1 MKQSMQSRPYKK
13 GASPILVDRK
23 RLVIVAVGVFVLF
36 SVLIAQFYRI
46 QIIEGLKWSRVADR
60 QHFFVVREPFV
71 RGSFVSNTSIKRAHV
86 EKPQYFAVDI
96 EKFHLYIDP
105 ESIPKSRRDEIAGK
119 IKQLVHLTLEEHS
132 ALRAQFNF
140 KSRSRKLSMWLDR
153 ETRDGIMA
161 WWTSYARQKKIVRNA
176 LFFVSD
182 YQRSY
187 PFGKLL
193 GQVLHTIQSNKDS
206 LTMQALPTGGLE
218 LYFNRQLRGKLGKRR
233 LMRSPRHSLELGEVV
248 EQPQNGADIYLT
260 INHYLQAIAEEE
272 LAKGVKKSQAKGGWA
287 MMMDPHSGEILA
299 LAQYPFFYPPDYAHY
314 FNDPKLIDNTCVKA
328 VSDAIEPG
336 SVMKP
341 FTLAVGLLAN
351 VELLQRGEKP
361 LFNPLEKMATSNGRF
376 AGRSKNLTDTHLH
389 NYLNMS
395 MALQKSSNIYM
406 ARVMEKVVERLGNA
420 WYRKVLTDV
429 FGFGEKTGIELPGET
444 KGVVP
449 AIGKKHPNGAL
460 EWSAGTPYSLAMG
473 YNIQVN
479 SAQMLRAYAVF
490 ANGGYLVQ
498 PTLVK
503 KIARTD
509 EHGQTEVLLDRSASS
524 KSSTGTL
531 TGSQRQCQPVLDARI
546 VKEVVSCMKYT
557 TKPGGS
563 ARRADIPGYSDA
575 GKTSTA
581 KKIVNG
587 MYSETLYRGT
597 FIGFAPVE
605 NPAFILLVVMDEPE
619 YKFIPGIGKNHHG
632 GTCAA
637 PVFRDIGKRTLEY
650 LGITPDDP
658 CGYPVGDPRYNP
670 AKADWIKECNALQEL
685 YKSWNGG

>member
-1 MKQSMQSRPYKK
+1 
-13 GASPILVDRK
+13 
-23 RLVIVAVGVFVLF
+23 
-36 SVLIAQFYRI
+36 
-46 QIIEGLKWSRVADR
+46 
-60 QHFFVVREPFV
+60 
-71 RGSFVSNTSIKRAHV
+71 
-86 EKPQYFAVDI
+86 
-96 EKFHLYIDP
+96 
-105 ESIPKSRRDEIAGK
+105 
-119 IKQLVHLTLEEHS
+119 
-132 ALRAQFNF
+132 
-140 KSRSRKLSMWLDR
+140 
-153 ETRDGIMA
+153 
-161 WWTSYARQKKIVRNA
+161 
-176 LFFVSD
+176 
-182 YQRSY
+182 
-187 PFGKLL
+187 
-193 GQVLHTIQSNKDS
+193 
-206 LTMQALPTGGLE
+206 
-218 LYFNRQLRGKLGKRR
+218 
-233 LMRSPRHSLELGEVV
+233 
-248 EQPQNGADIYLT
+248 
-260 INHYLQAIAEEE
+260 
-272 LAKGVKKSQAKGGWA
+272 
-287 MMMDPHSGEILA
+287 
-299 LAQYPFFYPPDYAHY
+299 
-314 FNDPKLIDNTCVKA
+314 
-328 VSDAIEPG
+328 
-336 SVMKP
+336 MKP